1 MEASTLVVA
10 SSIPIILLGI
20 AAIHDLCCRR
30 VPNYLIGVVAII
42 GLAYPWIP
50 GNSVGVLSSYFGGFL
65 GLLIFLPPY
74 IGRFMGAGDVK
85 VFSIAGLAVGIE
97 KIFTLSLY
105 VAIAGGFLALLYL
118 LKRATS
124 IHLRGGKG
132 NTSNTFRVELPYVV
146 AIFGG
151 LFYMLITERLT

>member
-1 MEASTLVVA
+1 MPLAVA
-10 SSIPIILLGI
+10 PLALLTIFGI
-20 AAIHDLCCRR
+20 FSAFDLCLRR
-30 VPNYLIGVVAII
+30 VPNSLAGVAAVIVM
-42 GLAYPWIP
+42 GYPWFVTDGI
-50 GNSVGVLSSYFGGFL
+50 SVLSSYFGGIA
-65 GLLIFLPPY
+65 GLLLFLPPY
-74 IGRFMGAGDVK
+74 LGAVMGAGDVK